1 MSAAVDG
8 VYAGFSLAKQLGLF
22 HGSIDAVLGKDQKN
36 AGFLKY
42 WFSFFRNGNIIIKK
56 VRNYKSHQL
65 P

>member
-42 WFSFFRNGNIIIKK
+42 
-56 VRNYKSHQL
+56 
-65 P
+65 